1 MTVGGGVSCR
11 KQNLPRRLNVANQML
26 TTGRLRYIQSPVFI
40 VVQIITLLLQEGT
53 LTATRGRKA
62 HQAISRE
69 VVELCE
75 VNIASDLQNKIVY

>member
-1 MTVGGGVSCR
+1 M
-11 KQNLPRRLNVANQML
+11 
-26 TTGRLRYIQSPVFI
+26 
-40 VVQIITLLLQEGT
+40 
-53 LTATRGRKA
+53 TATRGRKA